1 MKNLKNDQYL
11 VASAWLVLGV
21 IARLIPHPAN
31 VSPMTSISL
40 FGGAKLSR
48 GLAFALTFATL
59 IASDVLLSLV
69 QGHAVFGP
77 WTFFTYSAFAAII
90 FAGSFLKNHPGALRT
105 VGFLL
110 GSSLF
115 FWLWTN
121 FGIWATGQYGL
132 YPRTL
137 EGLVACYMAA
147 LPFLRNALL
156 GDMAWGAVFFLGFEG
171 VRSLAPRFGLNIQ
184 RA

>member
-1 MKNLKNDQYL
+1 MKNLKNDNNF

-21 IARLIPHPAN
+21 IARVIPHPAN

-48 GLAFALTFATL
+48 STAFLLTFATL

-69 QGHAVFGP
+69 QGHEAFGP
-77 WTFFTYSAFAAII
+77 WTFFTYTGFAAIV
-90 FAGSFLKNHPGALRT
+90 FAGSFLKNSGAIRT

-115 FWLWTN
+115 FWIWTN
-121 FGIWATGQYGL
+121 FGIWATGQYGI
-132 YPRTL
+132 YPRNL
-137 EGLVACYMAA
+137 EGLAACYVAA

-156 GDMAWGAVFFLGFEG
+156 GDLAWGGVFFLGFEG
-171 VRSLAPRFGLNIQ
+171 VRSLAPRFGWQ
-184 RA
+184 VERA

>member
-1 MKNLKNDQYL
+1 MKNLKSDNNF

-21 IARLIPHPAN
+21 IARVIPHPAN

-48 GLAFALTFATL
+48 GMAFLLTFATL
-59 IASDVLLSLV
+59 IASDLLLSLV
-69 QGHAVFGP
+69 YGHEAFGP
-77 WTFFTYSAFAAII
+77 WTFFTYSGFAAIV
-90 FAGSFLKNHPGALRT
+90 FAGSFLKNSAALRT
-105 VGFLL
+105 IGFLL

-132 YPRTL
+132 YPRNL
-137 EGLVACYMAA
+137 EGLVACYVAA

-156 GDMAWGAVFFLGFEG
+156 GDLAWGAVFFLGFEG
-171 VRSLAPRFGLNIQ
+171 VRALAPRFGWALA
-184 RA
+184 RS